1 MADKKIIT
9 CKALVDKVKDLD
21 GYEFLRELVGNVL
34 QEALEAERDEHVGV
48 GKYERGDERMDT
60 RSGYKP
66 REITTGV
73 GRLRLQMPQTRSGM
87 SSRVLA
93 GYYRVDQAVLLMAAE
108 MYVSGVSTRRVE
120 KLLEATIGT
129 GVSAQTVSKAAKK
142 LDVAIAALR
151 ERPLGETPVLIVD
164 ARFDKVRRGGAV
176 RNSALLVVIGIDAEG
191 HRRVLDFG
199 AVDSEKKQHWKDLFT
214 GLRKR
219 GLCGVLY
226 TVSDDHE
233 GLRNAL
239 GEVFMGA
246 VWNRCHTH
254 INRNILGATP
264 KKHKGEVALHLK
276 DIFSAPDEKE
286 ARARLLKLAQKA
298 DTLKSGLGAYIEEV
312 VPDGFAAFALPASL
326 RQQLRTTNMLERLNQ
341 EIKRRTR
348 VARIFPSVQS
358 YERLAGSILVRT
370 DEDWQASG
378 RKYIDVE
385 LLKEALEEKTQTIKK
400 QVA

>member
-1 MADKKIIT
+1 
-9 CKALVDKVKDLD
+9 
-21 GYEFLRELVGNVL
+21 VL

-48 GKYERGDERMDT
+48 GKYERGDERRDI

-73 GRLRLQMPQTRSGM
+73 GRLSLQAPQTRNGM
-87 SSRVLA
+87 SSQILA
-93 GYYRVDQAVLLMAAE
+93 SYSRVDQAVLLMASE

-129 GVSAQTVSKAAKK
+129 GVSAQTVSKAAKR
-142 LDVAIAALR
+142 LDGAINALR
-151 ERPLGETPVLIVD
+151 ERPLGETPVLMVD
-164 ARFDKVRRGGAV
+164 ARFDKVRRDGAV
-176 RNSALLVVIGIDAEG
+176 RNCALLVVIGIDAEG
-191 HRRVLDFG
+191 YRRVLDFS
-199 AVDSEKKQHWKDLFT
+199 AVDGEKKQHWKDLFT

-219 GLCGVLY
+219 GLRGVLY

-239 GEVFMGA
+239 GEVFVGA

-254 INRNILGATP
+254 INRNIIGATP
-264 KKHKGEVALHLK
+264 KKHKGEVVLHLK

-286 ARARLLKLAQKA
+286 ARARLLKLARKA
-298 DTLKSGLGAYIEEV
+298 DGMKCGLGAYIEEV
-312 VPDGFAAFALPASL
+312 VPDGFGAFAVPASL

-348 VARIFPSVQS
+348 VARIFPSTDS
-358 YERLAGSILVRT
+358 YVRLAGSILVRT
-370 DEDWQASG
+370 DEEWQAAG
-378 RKYIDVE
+378 RKYLDTE
-385 LLKEALEEKTQTIKK
+385 LLIEALEEKTQTINK

>member
-1 MADKKIIT
+1 MADRKIIAS
-9 CKALVDKVKDLD
+9 KELVDKVKGMGGYDL
-21 GYEFLRELVGNVL
+21 LRELVEQVL
-34 QEALEAERDEHVGV
+34 QELLEAERDEHVGV
-48 GKYERGDERMDT
+48 GKYERGGERRDI

-66 REITTGV
+66 REIVTGV
-73 GRLRLQMPQTRSGM
+73 GQLNLQAPQTRNGM
-87 SSRVLA
+87 SSQILA
-93 GYYRVDQAVLLMAAE
+93 SYNRVDQSILLMAAE

-129 GVSAQTVSKAAKK
+129 GVSAQTVSKAAKR

-164 ARFDKVRRGGAV
+164 ARFDKVRRDAAV
-176 RNSALLVVIGIDAEG
+176 RNCALLVVIGLDAEG
-191 HRRVLDFG
+191 HRRVLDFS
-199 AVDSEKKQHWKDLFT
+199 AVDGEKKQHWKDLFT

-219 GLCGVLY
+219 GLHGVLY

-239 GEVFMGA
+239 GEVFVGA

-254 INRNILGATP
+254 INRNILGVTP
-264 KKHKGEVALHLK
+264 KKHKGEVALRLK

-286 ARARLLKLAQKA
+286 ARSRLLKLAQKA
-298 DTLKSGLGAYIEEV
+298 DSMKSGLGAYIEEV
-312 VPDGFAAFALPASL
+312 VPDGFGAFTLPVSL
-326 RQQLRTTNMLERLNQ
+326 RKPLRTTNMLERLNQ

-370 DEDWQASG
+370 DEDWQAAG
-378 RKYIDVE
+378 RKYLDVE
-385 LLKEALEEKTQTIKK
+385 LLKEALEDKTEIIKK

>member
-1 MADKKIIT
+1 MADRKSIT
-9 CKALVDKVKDLD
+9 CKEMVDKVKEMD
-21 GYEFLRELVGNVL
+21 GYGFLRGLVEQVL

-48 GKYERGDERMDT
+48 GKYKRGDERKDI

-73 GRLRLQMPQTRSGM
+73 GRLNLHAPQTRNGM
-87 SSRVLA
+87 SSQILA
-93 GYYRVDQAVLLMAAE
+93 SYSRVDQAVLLMASE

-129 GVSAQTVSKAAKK
+129 GVSAQTVSKAAKR
-142 LDVAIAALR
+142 LDGAITALR
-151 ERPLGETPVLIVD
+151 ARPLGETPILIVD
-164 ARFDKVRRGGAV
+164 ARFDKVRRDGAV
-176 RNSALLVVIGIDAEG
+176 RNCALLVVIGIDAEG
-191 HRRVLDFG
+191 HRRVLDFS
-199 AVDSEKKQHWKDLFT
+199 AVDGEKKQHWKDLFM

-219 GLCGVLY
+219 GLRGVLY

-239 GEVFMGA
+239 GEVFVGA

-286 ARARLLKLAQKA
+286 ARARLLNLARKA
-298 DTLKSGLGAYIEEV
+298 DSMKSGLGAYIEDV
-312 VPDGFAAFALPASL
+312 VPDGFGAFAIPASL
-326 RQQLRTTNMLERLNQ
+326 RQPLRTTNMLERLNQ

-348 VARIFPSVQS
+348 VARIFPSIQS

-370 DEDWQASG
+370 DEDWLAAG
-378 RKYIDVE
+378 RKYLDVE
-385 LLKEALEEKTQTIKK
+385 LLKEALEEKTEIIKK
-400 QVA
+400 RVA